1 LALFEDD
8 DEIKEVGLSPEYDF
22 KLLTNTQQPHIM
34 FEFIASVFIPTL
46 TNMFMEFAWAV
57 CAAMLAY
64 TINKACNAS

>member
-1 LALFEDD
+1 MLIFRTSDK
-8 DEIKEVGLSPEYDF
+8 EIGLSPEHDF

-46 TNMFMEFAWAV
+46 TNMFMEFAWAA

-64 TINKACNAS
+64 TMNKVCNAS